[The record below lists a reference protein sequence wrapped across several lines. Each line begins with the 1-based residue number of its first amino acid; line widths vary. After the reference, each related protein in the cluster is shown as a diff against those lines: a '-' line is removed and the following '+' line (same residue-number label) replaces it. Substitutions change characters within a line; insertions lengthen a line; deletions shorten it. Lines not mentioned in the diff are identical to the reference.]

1 MKSFFTKSIYEC
13 YETLNT
19 SRIGLTQHDAKERQ
33 EHYGLNSVP
42 TAKKDTL
49 FKLLTDQFKSPIIY
63 VLLVAAGVSFVI
75 KEYTDAWFILTVL
88 LINAIIGFYQE
99 FTAGQKADALKQAVK
114 TYAYVLRDGEKI
126 RLKSSQITMSDI
138 VLLESGDKVPAD
150 IRLIE
155 TNNLYVNESLL
166 TGESIDVKKDEN
178 FITEDEELPLGDRQ
192 NMLYAGSY
200 ISKGRAIGMV
210 TAIGA
215 QTEVGEIATLLA
227 SSAQTKAPLIV
238 RMETFALNIA
248 KVIALTIIFIIFL
261 GLYQDI
267 GIKEVFFLAV
277 ALAVSAIPEGLPVA
291 ITVALS
297 MASHAM
303 SKKNV
308 IVRKL
313 ASIEGLGSCT
323 FIASDKTG
331 TLTQNKLQVEHFITP
346 HKDYINL
353 DNLDSVIAQTA
364 YFCNEVT
371 VSKHDDSYIGD
382 QVDIALAK
390 HALEHDMQLIQTK
403 QNAILEDIIPYESE
417 NRYSAATYTIEG
429 QTTHFVKGSAEEIL
443 SMSTLNEKAKTAILM
458 QIDEWSAKGFR
469 LIALAVKHDE
479 NKSLKLSGFTY
490 IGFAAIIDPLREGVI
505 QAVQHAKTAGIEVAM
520 VTGDHPNTAYYIA
533 SELGIAVDKD
543 EVIDGRE
550 ITQWIER
557 GAKAEDIAHKRVFA
571 RVSPEQKQII
581 VNAFQ
586 ELGHFVTVTGDGV
599 NDAPALKHANIGVS
613 MGLSGTDVAREA
625 SDLVLTDD
633 SFKSIVNG
641 IEVGRIAYD
650 NIRKVIHLLISTG
663 FAEVVL
669 IILSMIFFLPV
680 ALFPVQLL
688 WLNLVTNGIQHISL
702 TLEAEDDILL
712 RKPRSPKEP
721 IFNRKMIRRVVMGG
735 LYMGIS
741 AFILF
746 SILLDMGYSEESSRN
761 IVLLLLV
768 LFENV
773 HVFNSRS
780 EINSIFS
787 INHLKNKFLLI
798 SVIAAQS
805 IHILCMHIPFMQE
818 LLHIEPVTISMWM
831 TLLGIALV
839 LIIVMEM
846 EKLLFPSKHK
856 VKSFVKKV

>member
-1 MKSFFTKSIYEC
+1 MRHFFTKSIYEC
-13 YETLNT
+13 YEILNT
-19 SRIGLTQHDAKERQ
+19 SRIGLTQLDAKQRE

-42 TAKKDTL
+42 TSEKDTL
-49 FKLLTDQFKSPIIY
+49 LKLLSDQFKSPIIY
-63 VLLVAAGVSFVI
+63 VLLVAAAVSFII
-75 KEYTDAWFILTVL
+75 KEHTDAWFILAVL
-88 LINAIIGFYQE
+88 FINAIIGFYQE
-99 FTAGQKADALKQAVK
+99 YTAGQKADALKQAVK
-114 TYAYVLRDGEKI
+114 TYAHVLRDGEKI
-126 RLKSSQITMSDI
+126 KLKSSQITMSDI

-150 IRLIE
+150 MRLIE
-155 TNNLYVNESLL
+155 TNNLYLNESLL
-166 TGESIDVKKDEN
+166 TGESVDVQKDEN
-178 FITEDEELPLGDRQ
+178 FITKDEELPLGDRQ

-200 ISKGRAIGMV
+200 VSKGRAIGMV

-227 SSAQTKAPLIV
+227 SSKQTKAPLIL

-248 KVIALTIIFIIFL
+248 KIIGLIIIFIIFL
-261 GLYQDI
+261 GIYQDV
-267 GIKEVFFLAV
+267 GLKEVFFLAV

-331 TLTQNKLQVEHFITP
+331 TLTQNKLKVENFITANKN
-346 HKDYINL
+346 HINL
-353 DNLDSVIAQTA
+353 DTIDSDIAQTA
-364 YFCNEVT
+364 YFCNESSIT
-371 VSKHDDSYIGD
+371 HDAHTFIGD

-390 HALEHDMQLIQTK
+390 YALEHDADLIALK
-403 QNAILEDIIPYESE
+403 NSARLEDIIPYESE
-417 NRYSAATYTIEG
+417 NRYSAAAYTING
-429 QTTHFVKGSAEEIL
+429 QTKQFIKGSAEEIL
-443 SMSTLNEKAKTAILM
+443 AMSTLDDKAKTDILM
-458 QIDEWSAKGFR
+458 QVDEWASKGFR
-469 LIALAVKHDE
+469 LIALAIKHDATKNLE
-479 NKSLKLSGFTY
+479 LSGFTY

-505 QAVQHAKTAGIEVAM
+505 EAVNQAKIAGIEVAM

-533 SELGIAVDKD
+533 QELGIALDKD

-550 ITQWIER
+550 INLWIEQ
-557 GAKAEDIAHKRVFA
+557 GAKAEEIAHKRVFA
-571 RVSPEQKQII
+571 RVSPEQKQVI

-599 NDAPALKHANIGVS
+599 NDAPALKHANIGVA

-641 IEVGRIAYD
+641 IEVGRISYD
-650 NIRKVIHLLISTG
+650 NIRKVIHLLIATG

-702 TLEAEDDILL
+702 TLEAESDILL

-721 IFNRKMIRRVVMGG
+721 IFNQKMIRRVIMGG
-735 LYMGIS
+735 LYMGVS

-746 SILLDMGYSEESSRN
+746 SILLDRGYSEESARN

-805 IHILCMHIPFMQE
+805 IHILCMHIPFMQN
-818 LLHIEPVTISMWM
+818 LLHIEPVTLTMWM
-831 TLLGIALV
+831 TLLGIALI
-839 LIIVMEM
+839 LIVVMEI
-846 EKLLFPSKHK
+846 EKLLFPSKNRAK
-856 VKSFVKKV
+856 VFVKKV

>member
-1 MKSFFTKSIYEC
+1 MTHFFTKSIDVC

-19 SRIGLTQHDAKERQ
+19 SVMGLTTQDAKNRQ
-33 EHYGLNSVP
+33 NHYGPNQIDAV
-42 TAKKDTL
+42 KKDTIV
-49 FKLLTDQFKSPIIY
+49 KLLIDQFKSPIIY
-63 VLLVAAGVSFVI
+63 ILLVATAVSFII
-75 KEYTDAWFILTVL
+75 KEYTDAWFIMAVL
-88 LINAIIGFYQE
+88 LINALIGFYQE
-99 FTAGQKADALKQAVK
+99 YTASQKADALKKAVK
-114 TYAYVLRDGEKI
+114 TFAQVLRDGEKVK
-126 RLKSSQITMSDI
+126 LNSEDITMSDI

-150 IRLIE
+150 IRIIQA
-155 TNNLYVNESLL
+155 NNLYVNESLL
-166 TGESIDVKKDEN
+166 TGESIDVQKDEN
-178 FITEDEELPLGDRQ
+178 FITDDSELPLGDRK

-200 ISKGRAIGMV
+200 ISKGRAMGIV
-210 TAIGA
+210 TAIGKE
-215 QTEVGEIATLLA
+215 TEVGAIAALLA
-227 SSAQTKAPLIV
+227 SAQQAKAPLIL
-238 RMETFALNIA
+238 RMETFSLNIA
-248 KVIALTIIFIIFL
+248 KAIGVVILFLIFL
-261 GLYQDI
+261 GLYQDTS
-267 GIKEVFFLAV
+267 IKEIFFLSV
-277 ALAVSAIPEGLPVA
+277 ALCVSAIPEGLPVA

-331 TLTQNKLQVEHFITP
+331 TLTQNRLKVEHFISP
-346 HKDYINL
+346 EKDYLEFEDIKA
-353 DNLDSVIAQTA
+353 VIAEAA
-364 YFCNEVT
+364 YFCNEAT
-371 VSKHDDSYIGD
+371 INHEQQSYLGD

-390 HALEHDMQLIQTK
+390 YALEHDLSLIEAKCRAT
-403 QNAILEDIIPYESE
+403 LLDEIPYESE
-417 NRYSAATYTIEG
+417 NRYSAAAYKIDG
-429 QTTHFVKGSAEEIL
+429 ASKHFVKGSAEEIL
-443 SMSTLNEKAKTAILM
+443 TMSTLDQNAKDAIMIQINEWA
-458 QIDEWSAKGFR
+458 AKGFR
-469 LIALAVKHDE
+469 LIALAVKYSSATTIE
-479 NKSLKLSGFTY
+479 LSGFTY
-490 IGFAAIIDPLREGVI
+490 IGFSAIIDPLREGVVEAVT
-505 QAVQHAKTAGIEVAM
+505 QAKQAGIEVAM
-520 VTGDHPNTAYYIA
+520 VTGDHPNTAYHIA
-533 SELGIAVDKD
+533 QKLGIAIDKD

-550 ITQWIER
+550 ISLWIEN
-557 GAKAEDIAHKRVFA
+557 GSKAEDIAHKRVFA
-571 RVSPEQKQII
+571 RVSPEQKQVI

-586 ELGHFVTVTGDGV
+586 ELMHFVTVTGDGV

-669 IILSMIFFLPV
+669 IVLSMVFFLPV

-721 IFNRKMIRRVVMGG
+721 IFDRKMIRRVVWGG

-746 SILLDMGYSEESSRN
+746 WMLLDMGYNEESARN

-787 INHLKNKFLLI
+787 INHLRNKFLLI

-805 IHILCMHIPFMQE
+805 FHILSMHIPFMQE
-818 LLHIEPVTISMWM
+818 LLHIKPVSLTMWL
-831 TLLGIALV
+831 TLLAIALV
-839 LIIVMEM
+839 LIVVMEV
-846 EKLLFPSKHK
+846 EKLIFP
-856 VKSFVKKV
+856 KKVRLNAL